1 MNDSL
6 VKGSKQ
12 SFFQFVRMGSQRRTA
27 ELVRIGKPFFV
38 RTLSIPRKSG
48 SLPDKVGL
56 SKDAGRMQNYT
67 RGGKKFPAVSIESHW
82 LFHSVHNVN
91 DCYTCERI

>member
-12 SFFQFVRMGSQRRTA
+12 SFFQFARMGSQRQTV

-38 RTLSIPRKSG
+38 RTSCYVR
-48 SLPDKVGL
+48 
-56 SKDAGRMQNYT
+56 
-67 RGGKKFPAVSIESHW
+67 AV
-82 LFHSVHNVN
+82 LF
-91 DCYTCERI
+91 RIKLVYQRTQQECKTTHAEVKNFLGVSNLIGYFILYII

>member
-12 SFFQFVRMGSQRRTA
+12 SFFQFARMGSQRQTV

-38 RTLSIPRKSG
+38 RTLSMLRKSG

-67 RGGKKFPAVSIESHW
+67 RGGKKFPSVSIEPS
-82 LFHSVHNVN
+82 LIGYFIRCMS
-91 DCYTCERI
+91 